1 MSRAPVDVANPS
13 PPEHDEHDDEEMP
26 RVQMTRRR
34 FVAGVLLIIGVV
46 ALLYYGLP
54 RIAGLGLELL
64 LQQRLEF
71 VDFSNFDSR
80 SGVTLK

>member
-1 MSRAPVDVANPS
+1 MSRAPVDVANPT
-13 PPEHDEHDDEEMP
+13 PPEDDEHDDEEMP

-54 RIAGLGLELL
+54 RIAGLDATWRRIEQG
-64 LQQRLEF
+64 
-71 VDFSNFDSR
+71 DP
-80 SGVTLK
+80 